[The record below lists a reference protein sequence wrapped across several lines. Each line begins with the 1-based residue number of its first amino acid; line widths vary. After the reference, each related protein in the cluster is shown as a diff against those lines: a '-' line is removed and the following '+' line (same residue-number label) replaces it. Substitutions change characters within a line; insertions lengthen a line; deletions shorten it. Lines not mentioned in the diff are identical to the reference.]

1 MEFIE
6 EIKILENTF
15 RNKETY
21 LTYIGN
27 TDVLLTAVHTMDQL
41 KEDGSYKFEEY
52 YTKAIARY
60 VAAKTDSSYFVKI
73 KDTNID
79 SNSVI
84 LDDFKEQ
91 LLNYIEENDIK
102 LIIDIHGAKEEREF
116 DVEFGT
122 LNNISADYSSIKELE
137 DAFKEVGITK
147 VQYNNPFKGGGIT
160 QTIFA
165 NTNIDV
171 IQIEINAKYRNIEE
185 PEKIK
190 NICDALINFIKMYN
204 NIVD

>member
-21 LTYIGN
+21 ITYIGN

-60 VAAKTDSSYFVKI
+60 VAAKTDSSYLVKI

-91 LLNYIEENDIK
+91 LLN
-102 LIIDIHGAKEEREF
+102 
-116 DVEFGT
+116 
-122 LNNISADYSSIKELE
+122 
-137 DAFKEVGITK
+137 
-147 VQYNNPFKGGGIT
+147 
-160 QTIFA
+160 
-165 NTNIDV
+165 
-171 IQIEINAKYRNIEE
+171 
-185 PEKIK
+185 
-190 NICDALINFIKMYN
+190 
-204 NIVD
+204 

>member
-15 RNKETY
+15 RSKETY

-41 KEDGSYKFEEY
+41 KEDGTFKFEEF

-79 SNSVI
+79 SNSLVT
-84 LDDFKEQ
+84 DGFKEQ
-91 LLNYIEENDIK
+91 LLNYIEENNIK
-102 LIIDIHGAKEEREF
+102 LIIDIHGAKEERDF
-116 DVEFGT
+116 DVELGT

-171 IQIEINAKYRNIEE
+171 IQIEINGKYRNIDE
-185 PEKIK
+185 PEKIEK
-190 NICDALINFIKMYN
+190 ICKALINFIKMYN

>member
-15 RNKETY
+15 RSKETY

-41 KEDGSYKFEEY
+41 KEDGTFKFEEF

-79 SNSVI
+79 SNSLVI
-84 LDDFKEQ
+84 DDFKEQ
-91 LLNYIEENDIK
+91 LLNYIEENNIK
-102 LIIDIHGAKEEREF
+102 LIIDIHGAKEERDF
-116 DVEFGT
+116 DVELGT

-171 IQIEINAKYRNIEE
+171 IQIEINGKYRNIDE
-185 PEKIK
+185 PEKIEK
-190 NICDALINFIKMYN
+190 ICKALINFIKMYN

>member
-91 LLNYIEENDIK
+91 LLNYIKENDIK

-137 DAFKEVGITK
+137 DAFKETGITK

-160 QTIFA
+160 QI
-165 NTNIDV
+165 
-171 IQIEINAKYRNIEE
+171 
-185 PEKIK
+185 
-190 NICDALINFIKMYN
+190 LM
-204 NIVD
+204 